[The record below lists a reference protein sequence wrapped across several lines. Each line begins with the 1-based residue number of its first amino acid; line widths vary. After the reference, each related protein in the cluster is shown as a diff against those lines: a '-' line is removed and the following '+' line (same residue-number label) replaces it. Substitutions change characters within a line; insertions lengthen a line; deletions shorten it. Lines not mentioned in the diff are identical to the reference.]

1 MSPKNWFPFTRERF
15 GLTLAVLALLLLW
28 LFLWMFAAV
37 ALSGDLAA
45 IRRVAV
51 PLGPFSAEVSV
62 GQLSLWLGLLGS
74 CLLAPLFEE
83 TTFRWLWCSLGYDVD
98 GKPRANWS
106 LPLVIVMSGIIF
118 ALGHGFRY
126 GFGYLLV
133 LQLAP
138 IGLAL
143 AWLWIALV
151 RRGAGTFEAL
161 LSCAFVHGAY
171 NFAVTAIQEA
181 MAQAA
186 VAGYEVGRKSCL
198 EECAE
203 TILKLIGGQ

>member
-1 MSPKNWFPFTRERF
+1 MSLKDRFPFTRERF
-15 GLTLAVLALLLLW
+15 GLTLAVLALALMW

-37 ALSGDLAA
+37 AVTGDLSSL
-45 IRRVAV
+45 RRVAV
-51 PLGPFSAEVSV
+51 PLGPFSAEIAA
-62 GQLSLWLGLLGS
+62 GLLSLWAGLIGS

-83 TTFRWLWCSLGYDVD
+83 TTFRWLWCSLGYDSA
-98 GKPRANWS
+98 GKPRGDWS
-106 LPLVIVMSGIIF
+106 LPLVIVMPGIIF

-138 IGLAL
+138 LGLVL
-143 AWLWIALV
+143 AWLWIALM
-151 RRGAGTFEAL
+151 RRGAGRLEAL

-171 NFAVTAIQEA
+171 NFAVTAITETVT
-181 MAQAA
+181 QALL
-186 VAGYEVGRKSCL
+186 AGYEVGKAACN